1 MKIATFCAALAAMIL
16 CGVSLASAAPF
27 DHTSIIPMIGH
38 HADIVTAMGAMIPLN
53 ARARGLVAT
62 RNDGGNATAILNEL
76 KQTFEAF
83 KADND
88 KALADLKK
96 GQEDVVQTEKV
107 ERINATIAELQKALD
122 ETNVALAAVKVGGA
136 GDDVDPAVAAHAA
149 AFNTWFRKG
158 DRAIDA
164 DMRELEVNAKM
175 TTQSDPDGGYLVP
188 EETEA
193 GIDRVLGTVSV
204 MRQLARTIS
213 IGTSTYKKLVNMGG
227 AGSGWVGEEEARPE
241 TDTPTLRE
249 IAVNTAE
256 LYANPAITQTA
267 LDDARI
273 DIAAWLADEVAIE
286 FAEQEGAAFISGN
299 GVNKPRGLLAY
310 DKVANASY
318 AWGKLGYVASG
329 KAGDFA
335 DTSATVS
342 KADALIDLYYALK
355 SGYRNGAS
363 WLMSDA
369 VMATVRKFKDNEGA
383 YLWAPPT
390 AAAGVATI
398 LGKPVYNDDGMEEV
412 SAGKF
417 PIAFGDFKRGY
428 LIVDRF
434 GVRVLRDPYT
444 NKPFVH
450 FYTTKRVGGGIVNF
464 EAIKLLKIATS

>member
-1 MKIATFCAALAAMIL
+1 MQHAL
-16 CGVSLASAAPF
+16 
-27 DHTSIIPMIGH
+27 
-38 HADIVTAMGAMIPLN
+38 LN
-53 ARARGLVAT
+53 PRARGLVSVRADASEQT
-62 RNDGGNATAILNEL
+62 RILNEL
-76 KQTFEAF
+76 KTTFEAF
-83 KADND
+83 KAERTKELDD
-88 KALADLKK
+88 IKAGMA
-96 GQEDVVQTEKV
+96 DVVQTEKV
-107 ERINATIAELQKALD
+107 DRINADLGKLTKELDSVNAAIAAL
-122 ETNVALAAVKVGGA
+122 KVGGA
-136 GDDVDPAVAAHAA
+136 GDVADPDKAAHAT

-158 DRAIDA
+158 DRAVDA
-164 DMRELEVNAKM
+164 DMRELEVKAKM

-204 MRQLARTIS
+204 MRQLARVIT

-227 AGSGWVGEEEARPE
+227 AGAGWVGEEQARPE

-249 IAVNTAE
+249 IAINTAE

-273 DIAAWLADEVAIE
+273 DIAAWLADEVSIE
-286 FAEQEGAAFISGN
+286 FAEQEGAAFITGN
-299 GVNKPRGLLAY
+299 GVNKPRGILAY
-310 DKVANASY
+310 DTVANASY

-342 KADALIDLYYALK
+342 KADALVDLYYALK

-369 VMATVRKFKDNEGA
+369 VMGTVRKFKDADGNF
-383 YLWAPPT
+383 LWAPPT

-398 LGKPVYNDDGMEEV
+398 LGKPVYNDDNMDEV
-412 SAGKF
+412 GAGKF
-417 PIAFGDFKRGY
+417 PIAFGDFSRAY
-428 LIVDRF
+428 LIADRF

-444 NKPFVH
+444 NKPNVL
-450 FYTTKRVGGGIVNF
+450 FYTTKRVGGGLVNF
-464 EAIKLLKIATS
+464 EALKLLKIAAS

>member
-1 MKIATFCAALAAMIL
+1 MQHAL
-16 CGVSLASAAPF
+16 
-27 DHTSIIPMIGH
+27 
-38 HADIVTAMGAMIPLN
+38 LN
-53 ARARGLVAT
+53 PRARGLVSVRADASEQT
-62 RNDGGNATAILNEL
+62 KLFAELRTSFEEFKAAREEEL
-76 KQTFEAF
+76 KGINAKF
-83 KADND
+83 D
-88 KALADLKK
+88 
-96 GQEDVVQTEKV
+96 DVVTREKV
-107 ERINATIAELQKALD
+107 DRINADITALNTALNEVNAAIA
-122 ETNVALAAVKVGGA
+122 AAVVGPA
-136 GDDVDPAVAAHAA
+136 GGVSHDPDVLAHTT

-164 DMRELEVNAKM
+164 DMRELEVKAKM

-193 GIDRVLGTVSV
+193 GIDRVLGTVST
-204 MRQLARTIS
+204 MRSLARVIS

-227 AGSGWVGEEEARPE
+227 AGAGWVGEEQARPE

-249 IAVNTAE
+249 IAINTAE

-273 DIAAWLADEVAIE
+273 DIAAWLADEVSIE
-286 FAEQEGAAFISGN
+286 FAEQEGEAFIIGN
-299 GVNKPRGLLAY
+299 GVNKPRGILSY
-310 DKVANASY
+310 DTVANASY

-335 DTSATVS
+335 DASATVS
-342 KADALIDLYYALK
+342 KADALVDLYYALK

-369 VMATVRKFKDNEGA
+369 VMGAVRKFKDAEGNF
-383 YLWAPPT
+383 LWAPPT

-398 LGKPVYNDDGMEEV
+398 LGKPVYNDDNMPKVE
-412 SAGKF
+412 AGKF
-417 PIAFGDFKRGY
+417 PIAFGDFNRGY

-464 EAIKLLKIATS
+464 EAMKLLKIAAS